1 VGGAGAGFRE
11 YARCGAGGVSLIW
24 FLICCK
30 EIRTCGA
37 MYDQKV
43 CLYIVVLLGAY
54 MSLKAYGKPIGIIII
69 SVSRPLYIAKRPN
82 DD

>member
-1 VGGAGAGFRE
+1 
-11 YARCGAGGVSLIW
+11 
-24 FLICCK
+24 
-30 EIRTCGA
+30 

-54 MSLKAYGKPIGIIII
+54 MSLKDYGKPIGIIII